1 MPETPP
7 PSAESL
13 HALLDR
19 YLRCPSEPLRGEL
32 NAALTA
38 FQTAWI
44 HARAGQDAPTAPPPT
59 PAAPKRAPAKPKF
72 PIAAADLAVLEK
84 MAEGWVPTAAEVPR
98 WVWFENR
105 ELVTMEPNPAGSGPE
120 VMRLAPAG
128 WAALGRPP
136 G

>member
-1 MPETPP
+1 MPATLL
-7 PSAESL
+7 PSAEAL

-32 NAALTA
+32 NEALTA

-44 HARAGQDAPTAPPPT
+44 PARAGQDAPAAPQPA
-59 PAAPKRAPAKPKF
+59 PAAPNRAPAKPKF
-72 PIAAADLAVLEK
+72 PIAAADLAVLER

-128 WAALGRPP
+128 WAALGRQP

>member
-1 MPETPP
+1 MAES
-7 PSAESL
+7 PSPTAESL

-19 YLRCPSEPLRGEL
+19 YLRCPAEPLRAEL
-32 NAALTA
+32 DQALGA
-38 FQTAWI
+38 WQTGWI
-44 HARAGQDAPTAPPPT
+44 QARAGEHALPATP
-59 PAAPKRAPAKPKF
+59 PAAAPASRTPSKPKF
-72 PIAAADLAVLEK
+72 PIAAADLAVLER
-84 MAEGWVPTAAEVPR
+84 MADGWAPTAAEVPR

-128 WAALGRPP
+128 WAALGRRP

>member
-1 MPETPP
+1 MPETPLP
-7 PSAESL
+7 TADSL

-44 HARAGQDAPTAPPPT
+44 HAHAGQNAPPPSP
-59 PAAPKRAPAKPKF
+59 PAAAPNRIPPKPRF
-72 PIAAADLAVLEK
+72 PISAADLAVLER

-128 WAALGRPP
+128 WAVLGRQP